1 MDTSANR
8 TQVPVAGER
17 WRELTLQAN
26 AQHTARDFRGA
37 LRLYN
42 AALDEA
48 EAVLGRELRQPDSRR
63 IIGPLLLTISD
74 HNLAHVAR
82 VQGKAKLASRH
93 VLVAFERL
101 IGLGL
106 APEVPLCIRASA
118 ARSPAARYSED
129 IDLVQI
135 QSESIGD
142 TLDLVRGVLDPWLG
156 TPQRKLKEGR
166 VNFVYRFESEDN
178 PPIKMRLKLEI
189 NSREHFT
196 ELGLVRVPLEVD
208 NQWFRGRADVATFAI
223 DELLGTKLR
232 ALYQRRKGRDLFDL
246 WFAIDQGVVD
256 AGALIDPGT
265 LRGEPSRRRRSAEQV

>member
-82 VQGKAKLASRH
+82 VQGNAKLASRH
-93 VLVAFERL
+93 VLAAFERL

-118 ARSPAARYSED
+118 ARSLRPALEELLAHLGIDRQQPRASALYCRARA
-129 IDLVQI
+129 V
-135 QSESIGD
+135 
-142 TLDLVRGVLDPWLG
+142 
-156 TPQRKLKEGR
+156 
-166 VNFVYRFESEDN
+166 
-178 PPIKMRLKLEI
+178 
-189 NSREHFT
+189 
-196 ELGLVRVPLEVD
+196 VRVVE
-208 NQWFRGRADVATFAI
+208 
-223 DELLGTKLR
+223 E
-232 ALYQRRKGRDLFDL
+232 
-246 WFAIDQGVVD
+246 
-256 AGALIDPGT
+256 
-265 LRGEPSRRRRSAEQV
+265 AEQVCTH